1 MALSTTLQDL
11 RKQIIKGIYKGILMA
26 SATLILFINI
36 FYMMY
41 IHIHNDI
48 MISNCIHCFK
58 TPPSSDIANFP
69 DVLQLS
75 SASPLAETEL

>member
-1 MALSTTLQDL
+1 
-11 RKQIIKGIYKGILMA
+11 
-26 SATLILFINI
+26 
-36 FYMMY
+36 
-41 IHIHNDI
+41 

-69 DVLQLS
+69 GVLQLS